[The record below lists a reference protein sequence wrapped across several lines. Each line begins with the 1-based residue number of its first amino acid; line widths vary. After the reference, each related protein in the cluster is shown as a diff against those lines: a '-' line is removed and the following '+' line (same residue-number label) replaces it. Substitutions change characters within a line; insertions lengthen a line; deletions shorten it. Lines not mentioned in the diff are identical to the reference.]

1 MSPKTFTAK
10 AFLDR
15 FWRIEAALV
24 GQGFHPL
31 SPWWRAQLERFVRAL
46 AGGRRGAAAA
56 ICRRWVIRAGR
67 RAGKSSSLC
76 RLAVAWALF
85 GAWFVPAGDVGVVAF
100 VSVSKDEA
108 AARLRT
114 IGAILRALGETYDE
128 RGDELE
134 LTGSRHVLFK
144 TFAATTKATVGF
156 TSIAVFGDEVS
167 RWESRD
173 TAANPAAEVFGSLL
187 PTLASQP
194 FGFAVVCSSPWST
207 DDYHAQ
213 LFDQGDTAHQ
223 IVSFAT
229 TWTANPS
236 ITEERTHELEPDHR
250 VWSRE
255 YAAEPGLTVSA
266 ALDASDVLACF
277 GRALP
282 SKLLG
287 GFVAIDP
294 SSLRGD
300 EFTYSAGRLT
310 EGDGLAVLEVGGW
323 GAKDQH
329 HVPLASIVDTIA
341 ARAEHWGTRTVFSDQ
356 REATALEELFAQRS
370 IVLKVY
376 TWTEQS
382 KDDAVMLLRRLMRE
396 RRLWLSEHATMR
408 TELVQMKARLLP
420 SGRTHYATNGL
431 DFASTLITLAH
442 AFVAGDLSAPM
453 PIPKQPRLQPGEG
466 SRWYDDA
473 SDIGSPSNSPYSG
486 LWGGRGF

>member
-10 AFLDR
+10 TFLER
-15 FWRIEAALV
+15 LWRLEAELV
-24 GQGFHPL
+24 RQGFHPL

-85 GAWFVPAGDVGVVAF
+85 GAWAIPAGDVAVVAF

-114 IGAILRALGETYDE
+114 IGAILRALGETYEE
-128 RGDELE
+128 RDGEIE

-213 LFDQGDTAHQ
+213 LFDAGDTDHQ

-229 TWTANPS
+229 TWAANPTIS
-236 ITEERTHELEPDHR
+236 EDRTHELEPDHR

-255 YAAEPGLTVSA
+255 YAAEPGLAVSA
-266 ALDASDVLACF
+266 ALDASDVLACY

-282 SKLLG
+282 AKLRG

-300 EFTYSAGRLT
+300 EFTYSAGRT
-310 EGDGLAVLEVGGW
+310 VEGDGLAVLEVGGW
-323 GAKDQH
+323 GAKDQR
-329 HVPLASIVDTIA
+329 HVSLASIVDTIA
-341 ARAEHWGTRTVFSDQ
+341 KRAQHWGTRTVFSDQ
-356 REATALEELFAQRS
+356 REAAALEELFGQRG
-370 IVLKVY
+370 IRLQVF
-376 TWTEQS
+376 TWSEPS
-382 KDDAVMLLRRLMRE
+382 KDDAVMLLRRMMRE
-396 RRLWLSEHATMR
+396 RRLWLCEHAPMR
-408 TELVQMKARLLP
+408 TELVQMKARLAP
-420 SGRTHYATNGL
+420 SGRTLYQTSGL
-431 DFASTLITLAH
+431 DYASTLITLAH
-442 AFVAGDLSAPM
+442 AVVAGDLGEPG
-453 PIPKQPRLQPGEG
+453 PIDFEEAELDG
-466 SRWYDDA
+466 SRFTADSTPDWRR
-473 SDIGSPSNSPYSG
+473 SG
-486 LWGGRGF
+486 WGGDGNFNPGSFGY